1 MFNFF
6 KKKNK
11 GIEVDAVVDGDIM
24 PKHPVPQIH

>member
-11 GIEVDAVVDGDIM
+11 GIEVDAVVDVDIM
-24 PKHPVPQIH
+24 